1 MNLPRRII
9 QKQHESES
17 YAILV
22 YKLRNLGIFRNLTEN
37 DYGIDFEIEV
47 VNDGKLTGKYVKV
60 QVKSAE
66 AVKIRKKDNV
76 PTVSGIKQ
84 GTLWYWTQLSFSTNV
99 LVFLVNIKSEAIY
112 LTKPVFWQAARL
124 IDDSNKTKTIEFLPV
139 KDYHAEVTNALTWA
153 YTLAPTIRDQMHFHI
168 EAIRHLKEFIEMH
181 LGAFWYDAHMTIQE
195 PYIFEH
201 FLTLSQNVLYFRKT
215 VDRFSEEDCHNPYSI
230 HHWKKKSEYYELY
243 NYICQ
248 TPLSIIMPDFL
259 DELRS
264 LRERIIKSAYYWIHK
279 DWTYFK
285 LVYIHKIPNDLE
297 HKQLAKTLD
306 QFEVDKTDMEKE
318 FSEFMDKFIETQ
330 KKGKS

>member
-47 VNDGKLTGKYVKV
+47 VKDGKLTGKYVKV

-66 AVKIRKKDNV
+66 AVNIRKNDNV

-84 GTLWYWTQLSFSTNV
+84 STLWYWTQLSFSTNV
-99 LVFLVNIKSEAIY
+99 LVFLVDIKSEAIY

-124 IDDSNKTKTIEFLPV
+124 IDGSNKTKTIEFLPV
-139 KDYHAEVTNALTWA
+139 KDYHAEVANALTWA
-153 YTLAPTIRDQMHFHI
+153 YALAPTIRDQMHFHI

-195 PYIFEH
+195 PFIFEH
-201 FLTLSQNVLYFRKT
+201 FLTLSQELLYFRKT
-215 VDRFSEEDCHNPYSI
+215 VDKFSEEDRHNPFNI

-243 NYICQ
+243 NYICR
-248 TPLSIIMPDFL
+248 TPLSIIMPDFF

-279 DWTYFK
+279 DLPYFK

-297 HKQLAKTLD
+297 HEQLAKTLD
-306 QFEVDKTDMEKE
+306 RFEVDRSGMEKE
-318 FSEFMDKFIETQ
+318 FSEFMDKFIEDQ
-330 KKGKS
+330 KGKS